1 MAFIGAKPTN
11 VPLTSADIQDGTINT
26 ADIADGAVTS
36 VKTTGVGG
44 TNTPAFQAYLNSDQS
59 VSNGAFTKVT
69 VAGESFDTAGCY
81 NNTGSTVTLNGIS
94 TPSYSF
100 APNVAGKYSIY
111 GKIYM
116 GSSSNYDYR
125 YGYVRINKNG
135 SEVDWCMLNLD
146 MGSNNGTEMTAVCTS
161 VVNMNGTS
169 DYLDLYGLLAVG
181 SGTPKFKSGV
191 FRTGFGAYKIIE

>member
-1 MAFIGAKPTN
+1 MAIDKIQSESINLADNFAFTGTVTGA
-11 VPLTSADIQDGTINT
+11 S
-26 ADIADGAVTS
+26 
-36 VKTTGVGG
+36 GV
-44 TNTPAFQAYLNSDQS
+44 NTPAFQAYLDSDQS
-59 VSNGAFTKVT
+59 VSNGAYTKVT

-161 VVNMNGTS
+161 VVDMNGTS
-169 DYLDLYGLLAVG
+169 DYLDLRGLIAVG
-181 SGTPKFKSGV
+181 SGTPSFKSGV